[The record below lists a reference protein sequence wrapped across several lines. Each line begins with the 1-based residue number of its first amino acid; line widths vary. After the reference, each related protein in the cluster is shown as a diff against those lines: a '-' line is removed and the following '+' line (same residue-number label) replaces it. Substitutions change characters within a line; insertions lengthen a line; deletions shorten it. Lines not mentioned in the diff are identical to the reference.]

1 VSEPG
6 IDTTIMTTAPTPG
19 AAPGEPVLRLAN
31 VTKHFGPVAAIT
43 DVTLDVVPGEVHTL
57 LGENGAGKSTLMNV
71 ASGSIAPDSGTIELG
86 GVVAGA
92 LSPAEAQARGLAI
105 VRQHPALLPDLTVAE
120 NMAVALPALMREHT
134 GDERATW
141 LQAQLDRA
149 GCRAK
154 LGDRVEDLS
163 VAQRQLLELAK
174 ALAQDPRVLVLD
186 EPTAPLGAD
195 MVEHM
200 LALVREIAATG
211 TAIIYISHRLPEV
224 RLIADRV
231 SVLRDG
237 TVRATA
243 AMSALTDD
251 EIVELIVGRSIDAVF
266 PDKRPADAVVGQAPV
281 LEVEH
286 LSGGEFDDVSL
297 SLAPGEIVGIAG
309 IAGNGQAAVLR
320 ALAGLERASG
330 TVRLNGAELKL
341 GSERRAHAA
350 GVAYLPSDRHE
361 EGLMMGLS
369 IRENASLSSLERVAA
384 SGIIKGAAERR
395 SVESQRDALNIRTNS
410 IDTPVSSLSGGN
422 QQKVVLA
429 RALLSQPKLI
439 LADEPTQGVDAGARV
454 EIYKILREAAD
465 RGIPVIVVSSDS
477 LELEGLCDR
486 ILVFSRGHVESELVG
501 DQVTEAEMA
510 RAIVTA
516 TSLRHEQPA
525 APPVGARALL
535 ARARTLV
542 MGDYGPAAILL
553 VIILIL
559 GIYTFNVNSRVLS
572 TFNITSML
580 TLLAALAFIS
590 FGQLMVILTGGID
603 LSVGPLAGFLVV
615 LSSFFV
621 VDGKSSIVMVLGFVL
636 MLLAAA
642 AVGTINGT
650 LIRFG
655 GFSPIAATLASYI
668 ALQGLSL
675 LMRPEQGGY
684 IATSVTDAIQT
695 NVAGIPVAF
704 LAAVVVALGLER
716 GLRRARWGLR
726 LRAAGSREDA
736 AHAVGVPVRLTIVQ
750 AYVACSVLTFV
761 GGILLMA
768 QLGIGDASQGTS
780 YTLSC
785 ITAVVLGGAS
795 LFGGRGS
802 FVGVLLGAF
811 LIQQITN
818 ATTFLSLS
826 QAWQYWSV
834 GLLALLAAGVYTQAR
849 RAGRA

>member
-1 VSEPG
+1 MDDVREARA
-6 IDTTIMTTAPTPG
+6 DTTTTTA
-19 AAPGEPVLRLAN
+19 AVAGEPVLRLAH
-31 VTKHFGPVAAIT
+31 VTKHFGPVKAIT
-43 DVTLDVVPGEVHTL
+43 DVTLDVRPGEVHAL

-86 GVVAGA
+86 GVVAEA
-92 LSPAEAQARGLAI
+92 LTPAEAQARGLAI
-105 VRQHPALLPDLTVAE
+105 VRQHPALMGDLTVAE
-120 NMAVALPALMREHT
+120 NMAVALPALMGSHT
-134 GDERATW
+134 GDERTRW
-141 LQAQLDRA
+141 LQSQLDRA

-195 MVEHM
+195 MVDHM
-200 LALVREIAATG
+200 MALVREIAATG

-237 TVRATA
+237 TVRATE
-243 AMSALTDD
+243 AMSSLTDD

-266 PDKRPADAVVGQAPV
+266 PDKRPAGAAAGQAPV

-297 SLAPGEIVGIAG
+297 TLAPGEIVGIAG
-309 IAGNGQAAVLR
+309 IAGNGQAALLR

-330 TVRLNGAELKL
+330 VVRLNGAGLKL

-369 IRENASLSSLERVAA
+369 IRENASLSALDRVARN
-384 SGIIKGAAERR
+384 GIIKGAAERQA
-395 SVESQRDALNIRTNS
+395 VEAQREALSIRTDT
-410 IDTPVSSLSGGN
+410 IETPVSSLSGGN

-486 ILVFSRGHVESELVG
+486 ILVFSRGSVVGELTG

-516 TSLRHEQPA
+516 TALRREQPA
-525 APPVGARALL
+525 ARAGGRAAL
-535 ARARTLV
+535 ARARSVV

-553 VIILIL
+553 VIIVIL

-615 LSSFFV
+615 LASFFV
-621 VDGKSSIVMVLGFVL
+621 VDGKSTIVMILGFVL
-636 MLLAAA
+636 MLLAAGTL
-642 AVGTINGT
+642 GTINGT

-655 GFSPIAATLASYI
+655 GFTPIAATLATYI

-675 LMRPEQGGY
+675 LLRPQQGGY
-684 IATSVTDAIQT
+684 IATGVTDAIQT
-695 NVAGIPVAF
+695 DVAGIPVSF
-704 LAAVVVALGLER
+704 LAAVVVGLALER
-716 GLRRARWGLR
+716 GLRRGRWGLR

-736 AHAVGVPVRLTIVQ
+736 AHAVGVPVRRTVVQ
-750 AYVACSVLTFV
+750 AYVACSLLTFV
-761 GGILLMA
+761 GGICLMA
-768 QLGIGDASQGTS
+768 QLGIGDATQGTS

-818 ATTFLSLS
+818 ATTFLNLS

-849 RAGRA
+849 SAGRRA

>member
-1 VSEPG
+1 VSEPA
-6 IDTTIMTTAPTPG
+6 INSTTITSVTPPG

-31 VTKHFGPVAAIT
+31 VTKHFGPVKAIT
-43 DVTLDVVPGEVHTL
+43 DVTLDVRPGEVHAL

-71 ASGSIAPDSGTIELG
+71 ASGSIAPDHGTIELG
-86 GVVAGA
+86 GVIAGS
-92 LSPAEAQARGLAI
+92 LTPAEAQERGLAI
-105 VRQHPALLPDLTVAE
+105 VRQHPALMPDLTVAE
-120 NMAVALPALMREHT
+120 NMAVALPALMGAYR
-134 GDERATW
+134 GDERAAW
-141 LQAQLDRA
+141 LQSQLDRA
-149 GCRAK
+149 GCRAR

-195 MVEHM
+195 MVDHM
-200 LALVREIAATG
+200 MALVREIAATG

-243 AMSALTDD
+243 PMASLTDD

-266 PDKRPADAVVGQAPV
+266 PDKRPAGAAAGQAPV

-297 SLAPGEIVGIAG
+297 TLAPGEIVGIAG
-309 IAGNGQAAVLR
+309 IAGNGQAALLR

-330 TVRLNGAELKL
+330 VVRLNGEGLKL

-369 IRENASLSSLERVAA
+369 IRENASLSALDRVAR

-395 SVESQRDALNIRTNS
+395 SVEAQRTTLSIRTDS
-410 IDTPVSSLSGGN
+410 IETPVSSLSGGN

-429 RALLSQPKLI
+429 RAMLSQPKLI

-486 ILVFSRGHVESELVG
+486 ILVFSRGSVVGELTG

-516 TSLRHEQPA
+516 TALRREQPA
-525 APPVGARALL
+525 APSGARAAL
-535 ARARTLV
+535 ARARSVV

-553 VIILIL
+553 VIIVIL

-615 LSSFFV
+615 LASFFV
-621 VDGKSSIVMVLGFVL
+621 VDGKSTIVMILGFVL
-636 MLLAAA
+636 MLLAAGTL
-642 AVGTINGT
+642 GTINGT

-655 GFSPIAATLASYI
+655 GFTPIAATLATYI

-675 LMRPEQGGY
+675 LLRPQQGGY
-684 IATSVTDAIQT
+684 IATGVTDAIQT
-695 NVAGIPVAF
+695 DVAGVPVSF
-704 LAAVVVALGLER
+704 LAAVVVGLALER
-716 GLRRARWGLR
+716 GLRRGRWGLR

-736 AHAVGVPVRLTIVQ
+736 AHAVGVPVRRTVVQ
-750 AYVACSVLTFV
+750 AYVACSLLTFV
-761 GGILLMA
+761 GGICLMA
-768 QLGIGDASQGTS
+768 QLGIGDATQGTS

-818 ATTFLSLS
+818 ATTFLNLS

-849 RAGRA
+849 SAGRRA